1 MENTASWLVESV
13 NILEVLDAYVL
24 GLVLTLIAICN
35 GMESDFS
42 VTCVEDDFCWHDIC
56 LIYQIVLQIKYSDRN
71 NTNYKQF
78 LFYATYSSK

>member
-13 NILEVLDAYVL
+13 NIFEVLDTYVL
-24 GLVLTLIAICN
+24 GLMLPLTATCN

-42 VTCVEDDFCWHDIC
+42 VTYVGDDFCWHDIC
-56 LIYQIVLQIKYSDRN
+56 RIYQIVLQVKYSDRN